1 MKNEIPPIRTSAP
14 IAITIALVPLRLL
27 LPDVWVCVDV
37 MTVGVAV
44 VVGAGVGDGSSGDS
58 GLVVCARAL
67 AGTAR
72 LATASANTRAGRSG
86 DFNGRYSAARGC
98 SIAGVSGAS
107 T

>member
-1 MKNEIPPIRTSAP
+1 MKNEIAPIRTSAP

-37 MTVGVAV
+37 ITVGVAV
-44 VVGAGVGDGSSGDS
+44 VVGAGVGVGVSGDS
-58 GLVVCARAL
+58 GLVVWPSAL
-67 AGTAR
+67 AGM
-72 LATASANTRAGRSG
+72 ASAALASASTTAERTR
-86 DFNGRYSAARGC
+86 DFNVLYSVARGC

>member
-1 MKNEIPPIRTSAP
+1 
-14 IAITIALVPLRLL
+14 
-27 LPDVWVCVDV
+27 
-37 MTVGVAV
+37 
-44 VVGAGVGDGSSGDS
+44 
-58 GLVVCARAL
+58 LVVCARAL

-86 DFNGRYSAARGC
+86 DFNGLYSVARGC